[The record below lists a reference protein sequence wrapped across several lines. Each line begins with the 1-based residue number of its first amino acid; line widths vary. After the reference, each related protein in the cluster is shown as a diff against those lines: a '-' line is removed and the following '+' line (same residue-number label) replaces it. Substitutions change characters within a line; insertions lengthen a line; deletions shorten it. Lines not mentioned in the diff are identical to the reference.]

1 MSSMGTL
8 GKKTCQ
14 EMGNNPSTSQ
24 GWGQSAT
31 PIHIL
36 YITLYAFQSE
46 LTALPSLC
54 CFMRMG
60 YGFPPLTE
68 DGTEAQ

>member
-14 EMGNNPSTSQ
+14 EMSPSHRRGGVRVQPQSTSFT
-24 GWGQSAT
+24 SRFM
-31 PIHIL
+31 L
-36 YITLYAFQSE
+36 FKE

-60 YGFPPLTE
+60 YGFSPLTE